1 MSAALEILAVVR
13 QWLDKAEGD
22 LRAAVQILKM
32 REDCPYETVG
42 FHAQQC
48 AEKHL
53 KALLVLLEIHF
64 PKTHDLTSLLAK
76 MPPTLNMQAL
86 SRSALELT
94 PYAAEARYPGDWETL
109 NRSDALR
116 AVRHAR
122 DIRKAVRAKLPRSVI
137 QKDSTSR
144 RRRS

>member
-32 REDCPYETVG
+32 QEDCPYETVG

-53 KALLVLLEIHF
+53 KALASSPL
-64 PKTHDLTSLLAK
+64 
-76 MPPTLNMQAL
+76 
-86 SRSALELT
+86 
-94 PYAAEARYPGDWETL
+94 AAEASP
-109 NRSDALR
+109 ALR
-116 AVRHAR
+116 G
-122 DIRKAVRAKLPRSVI
+122 D
-137 QKDSTSR
+137 
-144 RRRS
+144 